1 MREGPY
7 IGRRDDLGMRARVWK
22 AGERLGGDRG
32 VRLREGEDGPDS
44 GVGPSVREARR
55 GLTGGERVYAG
66 RRARRVRGERRARWR
81 RCERA
86 GCLGRAGASRGLR
99 RWCAGWA
106 AREGRAGRWAAGK
119 GLGRVLGF
127 AWFSFFSKSISY
139 HSSQNYLNSNEFE
152 FKLLYKQ
159 TKQNHAPA

>member
-1 MREGPY
+1 MRGGRAGGAASGPWA
-7 IGRRDDLGMRARVWK
+7 RAR
-22 AGERLGGDRG
+22 
-32 VRLREGEDGPDS
+32 
-44 GVGPSVREARR
+44 
-55 GLTGGERVYAG
+55 GGE
-66 RRARRVRGERRARWR
+66 EW
-81 RCERA
+81 A

-127 AWFSFFSKSISY
+127 GWFSFSKSFPFPST
-139 HSSQNYLNSNEFE
+139 QNYLNSNEFE